1 MTSEFTLTT
10 AVTDRK
16 RNLADQVQS
25 PHSEPLSL
33 QSAFIHDRDIHAC
46 AYYVET
52 SDDAKFLKLEW
63 PSHSSK

>member
-1 MTSEFTLTT
+1 MTSEGTLTM

-33 QSAFIHDRDIHAC
+33 QSAFINDIHAC

-52 SDDAKFLKLEW
+52 SDDAKFLKLE
-63 PSHSSK
+63 